1 MPRIIGMR
9 LPLMADEEG
18 GEGARP
24 CGTEGSLASVIV
36 VVCFVAFM
44 LVAWQLSV
52 DSWGG
57 SRKNCADVR
66 YVDTQMELVEN
77 QLAEMQL
84 SMERQHAAIGLVQ
97 LRAELLSLR
106 GEIQRLGALLS
117 NHTAR
122 NASA

>member
-52 DSWGG
+52 DSWGKP
-57 SRKNCADVR
+57 SAHHSADIWSV
-66 YVDTQMELVEN
+66 MEDLDNLPGPLFQV
-77 QLAEMQL
+77 
-84 SMERQHAAIGLVQ
+84 
-97 LRAELLSLR
+97 
-106 GEIQRLGALLS
+106 
-117 NHTAR
+117 
-122 NASA
+122 

>member
-18 GEGARP
+18 GEGARV

-57 SRKNCADVR
+57 SKKNCAELR
-66 YVDTQMELVEN
+66 YVDAQMELVEN

-106 GEIQRLGALLS
+106 GDVERLGALLS

-122 NASA
+122 NAST